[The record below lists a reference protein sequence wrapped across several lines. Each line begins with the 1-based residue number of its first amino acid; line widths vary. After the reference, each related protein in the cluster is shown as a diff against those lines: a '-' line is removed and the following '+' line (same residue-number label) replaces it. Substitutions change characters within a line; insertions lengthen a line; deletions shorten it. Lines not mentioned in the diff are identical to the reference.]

1 MFPLNAWPPYNA
13 PNVQVNEKKR
23 KTNYIQRKRKKN
35 LIKRTVDMI
44 SYIKI
49 AKKDT
54 NMHTAPRAN
63 KLASLCLHYERL
75 KYKHKTIAFLFSNS
89 EPFENAIHSQ

>member
-1 MFPLNAWPPYNA
+1 
-13 PNVQVNEKKR
+13 
-23 KTNYIQRKRKKN
+23 
-35 LIKRTVDMI
+35 MI